1 MQKKEGQN
9 LRGPLKGDDLSVQ
22 EAEILSRSLL
32 LATGGKATEEEFERI
47 IRWASEVK
55 LEYGMLDLVLKGL
68 ISVRA
73 GKDDIE
79 FQLAPDLEFVED
91 QK

>member
-1 MQKKEGQN
+1 
-9 LRGPLKGDDLSVQ
+9 
-22 EAEILSRSLL
+22 
-32 LATGGKATEEEFERI
+32 
-47 IRWASEVK
+47 
-55 LEYGMLDLVLKGL
+55 MLDLVLKGL